1 MYKKRKDGSE
11 SKRPKFLCEFC
22 FNSDL
27 HCQCFPWQ
35 CDFDWETMV
44 YDVQSGEQAVPYTL
58 EEAPTTKTSETVEF
72 HDQASNWIFNHDAE
86 CDPSFATTKNADDS
100 LAAFLSRPVLIH
112 T

>member
-58 EEAPTTKTSETVEF
+58 EEAPIVS
-72 HDQASNWIFNHDAE
+72 
-86 CDPSFATTKNADDS
+86 
-100 LAAFLSRPVLIH
+100 
-112 T
+112 